1 MKTNSSFF
9 LIVIF
14 FFTFQLTFSQANLLN
29 ARVPQDVG
37 QLNDKQVAANDEK
50 PLVYGYVDDRDI
62 LWSKTV
68 WERIDLNERVNFPYY
83 YPTDTLKLGAER
95 RSLFDVLVRNLK
107 NRSIKEVY
115 RDDYFKEKYTYQD
128 VLSRLRGIVISSG
141 GTDQLN
147 EQGVQLTIP
156 YDIKEIQ
163 SFIDE
168 GILDEQFVDFPK
180 ITAAEIE
187 EYWIKGTWFFDKRL
201 GELKY
206 RLLAITPVAK
216 EVGQEDGE
224 LIPLCWI
231 WFPDARK
238 VLNDAK
244 VFNSRN
250 SSKPI
255 SYDDMLNSRR
265 FSAFIYKEENVYEDR
280 EVKGYIKEDALKQLL
295 ESERIKNVILD
306 YELDMWNN

>member
-1 MKTNSSFF
+1 MKNKFF
-9 LIVIF
+9 LLLISV
-14 FFTFQLTFSQANLLN
+14 TFSSHVLFSQANLLN

-37 QLNDKQVAANDEK
+37 QLNEKQIASNDEE
-50 PLVYGYVDDRDI
+50 PLAYGFVDDRDI

-68 WERIDLNERVNFPYY
+68 WERIDLDERVNFPYY
-83 YPTDTLKLGAER
+83 YPTDTLKLGSER
-95 RSLFDVLVRNLK
+95 RSLFDVLVKNLK
-107 NRSIKEVY
+107 NRNMKEVY

-128 VLSRLRGIVISSG
+128 VLTRLRGIVISEG
-141 GTDQLN
+141 GTNQLN
-147 EQGVQLTIP
+147 EQGVALTIP
-156 YDIKEIQ
+156 YDIKEIEG
-163 SFIDE
+163 FIAQ
-168 GILDEQFVDFPK
+168 GILDDQFVDQPK

-187 EYWIKGTWFFDKRL
+187 EYWIKGTWYFNKRL

-216 EVGQEDGE
+216 EVGQDDGE

-231 WFPDARK
+231 WYPDARK

-244 VFNSRN
+244 VFNTRN

-255 SYDDMLNSRR
+255 SYDNMLNSRR
-265 FSAFIYKEENVYEDR
+265 FSAMIYKEENVYEDR
-280 EVKGYIKEDALKQLL
+280 EVKNYIKEDALKQLL